1 MVYVKCNN
9 PASEVMEYL
18 QKHGID
24 LFDISAN
31 KVRIVCHLHINDVDE
46 ARIIDA
52 FAKINKN

>member
-1 MVYVKCNN
+1 
-9 PASEVMEYL
+9 MEDL

-52 FAKINKN
+52 FSKINKN